1 MLDTAS
7 YFLIR
12 IGNSQLDGY
21 LLGSWKG
28 MTRPGPRGRWD
39 A

>member
-1 MLDTAS
+1 LPTQNTAS

-12 IGNSQLDGY
+12 IENSQSDGY

-28 MTRPGPRGRWD
+28 MTRPGLRGR
-39 A
+39 